1 VRRTRKSHP
10 KLLQVSISSLAETQ
24 NQENSTVGSVPAVTM
39 SDSAGKYTIASGDTF
54 FAISQR
60 LNVAISDIQ
69 NMNPGVKPE
78 NLQVGQVINIPGPK
92 ATRTDSYHH
101 APAAPIRAPAAGTY
115 KVNSGDTFAAIAQK
129 LNVDTAG
136 IQSCNP
142 GVKPESLQV
151 GQIINIPDKPPPS
164 RPGGIKHTHAH
175 NRIAGYENLS
185 GPVTNFP
192 HPARWASYEHLLR
205 INERLMLLSSSP
217 NEVAYI
223 KKWIPIVAR
232 ESGVDPRVILC
243 IIMQESGG
251 NVRVGTTYSPAPDF
265 IKNTGLMQAHNGQE
279 WDARYPEWCIERMI
293 RDGAQGTRH
302 GDGLIQCYYKWDQN
316 WYHACRAYN
325 SGRVNREDLSDGITA
340 TGHYV
345 ERVANRLVG
354 NVWAG
359 M

>member
-1 VRRTRKSHP
+1 
-10 KLLQVSISSLAETQ
+10 
-24 NQENSTVGSVPAVTM
+24 M

-78 NLQVGQVINIPGPK
+78 NLQVGQVINVPGPK

-192 HPARWASYEHLLR
+192 HTARWASYEHLLR

-279 WDARYPEWCIERMI
+279 WDARYPEW
-293 RDGAQGTRH
+293 
-302 GDGLIQCYYKWDQN
+302 
-316 WYHACRAYN
+316 AYN